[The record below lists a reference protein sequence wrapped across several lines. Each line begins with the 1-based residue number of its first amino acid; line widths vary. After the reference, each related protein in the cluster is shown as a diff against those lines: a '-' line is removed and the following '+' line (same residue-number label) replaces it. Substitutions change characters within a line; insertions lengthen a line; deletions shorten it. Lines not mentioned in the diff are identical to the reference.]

1 MNRWSTA
8 VVRVALTAMAASMM
22 AAALAGAQ
30 AGSPIQSG
38 AERQSAS
45 QGPGAP
51 GLCGALAFCYETSS
65 FATRISD
72 FQAILQNGNTK
83 TLTVRLSFRNK
94 HSRPLT
100 LGYVA
105 GSGIATDDRGHK
117 YLVDGDRAVQGIG
130 VIQGMVAD
138 QKFVLQPG
146 ETADA
151 RFEFVWNTSPQEIF
165 GLSFQVDLAIREID
179 PIPGNQL
186 RLGRE
191 HALHFSGLGN
201 RAPAPSR
208 MTTEPLSSGP
218 SGGAPASAAP
228 VPPPVGPCVERP
240 RCYNAGPFAAE
251 VTGLTASFSGGGN
264 AVHVI
269 KANVRFRNL
278 TVEPVVLG
286 YLVDSAVVTDNYGNR
301 YQVQGNQRGDGAS
314 GIGMVTRVESDPQ
327 FILAPGAS
335 GNATFTMSRYRR
347 ETPIGSTFAFDLTI
361 AQLEVLPSR
370 QVRTIREHSV
380 GFTQLSGSV
389 ASVATTAPVSAAPGG
404 PPSPVDGCGGKPR
417 CFSADP
423 FVAEVTGLTASF
435 SGNGNAVHVLKASV
449 RFRNTTNQPVVLG
462 YMADSAVVTD
472 NNGNRYQ
479 AQVNQRGDG
488 AAGIGTVTRA
498 NANPQFV
505 LAPGASR
512 DATFT
517 VSRYKRDSR
526 IGSTFTVDLTIA
538 HLEVLPGEQIRVLR
552 EYAVGFTALTAGGGS
567 FLERLL
573 QPPPR

>member
-1 MNRWSTA
+1 MKKWSTA
-8 VVRVALTAMAASMM
+8 VVRVVLTAVTVSMM
-22 AAALAGAQ
+22 TAAQ
-30 AGSPIQSG
+30 ANAQ
-38 AERQSAS
+38 AS
-45 QGPGAP
+45 AP
-51 GLCGALAFCYETSS
+51 GLCGALPFCYETLS

-72 FQAILQNGNTK
+72 FQALLQNGNTK

-94 HSRPLT
+94 LNRPLV

-105 GSGIATDDRGHK
+105 NSGVATDDHGHK
-117 YLVDGDRAVQGIG
+117 YLVNGDRAVQGIG
-130 VIQGMVAD
+130 VIQGNVGD

-146 ETADA
+146 EASDA
-151 RFEFVWNTSPQEIF
+151 RFEFVWNASPQEIF
-165 GLSFQVDLAIREID
+165 GLSFQVDLAIREVD
-179 PIPGNQL
+179 PIPGNQM

-201 RAPAPSR
+201 RP
-208 MTTEPLSSGP
+208 
-218 SGGAPASAAP
+218 GGAPATSRATTVPSSSAAP
-228 VPPPVGPCVERP
+228 APAQADPCVGSP
-240 RCYNAGPFAAE
+240 RCYNAGPFVAE
-251 VTGLTASFSGGGN
+251 VGGLTASFSGNGN

-278 TVEPVVLG
+278 TSQPVVLG
-286 YLVDSAVVTDNYGNR
+286 YLVDTAVVTDNYGNR

-314 GIGMVTRVESDPQ
+314 GIGTVTRTESDPQ
-327 FILAPGAS
+327 FILAPGAA
-335 GNATFTMSRYRR
+335 GNATFTLSRYKRD
-347 ETPIGSTFAFDLTI
+347 TPIGSIFALDLTI

-380 GFTQLSGSV
+380 GFTQLAGS
-389 ASVATTAPVSAAPGG
+389 AATVATAPPVSPTPGG
-404 PPSPVDGCGGKPR
+404 GLPSQADGCGGKPR

-423 FVAEVTGLTASF
+423 FVAELASLTSSF

-462 YMADSAVVTD
+462 YIADSAVATD

-479 AQVNQRGDG
+479 VQVNQRGDG

-526 IGSTFTVDLTIA
+526 IGSTFAFDLTIA
-538 HLEVLPGEQIRVLR
+538 QLDVLPGEQVRVLR

-567 FLERLL
+567 FLDRLL